1 MKVQLKSKRKQS
13 YYVTFK
19 SKNLNALNYSVNAPI
34 VKDKKTRGR
43 PKSTPSPSPASSVNS
58 DDSEQSFISKSP
70 RQNSMITSEQ
80 QGFEKYARKTPR
92 RTPSANEKAIAT
104 DTDRS
109 PIKKKLILDDDIDV
123 LSQSL
128 FFTQPTLSQ
137 PATSSQN
144 NQQQNLSAREHL
156 RKAIRQLDVNM
167 NFDFDNAEPLFIY
180 HEQQRGA
187 QCGLIA
193 LRNGFQ
199 IDYGLD
205 EAYMY
210 RVGEEMEK
218 TETSSVGRFFV
229 KDVGWY
235 SSFLIFEVLLQLGR
249 SNYNIKLIL
258 KRFIH
263 RLFISRYY
271 LETFQSSS
279 I

>member
-1 MKVQLKSKRKQS
+1 M
-13 YYVTFK
+13 
-19 SKNLNALNYSVNAPI
+19 
-34 VKDKKTRGR
+34 
-43 PKSTPSPSPASSVNS
+43 STSLSDNS
-58 DDSEQSFISKSP
+58 IQ
-70 RQNSMITSEQ
+70 TSEQ
-80 QGFEKYARKTPR
+80 QGFEENVRKTPR
-92 RTPSANEKAIAT
+92 RKASTYEKAITT
-104 DTDRS
+104 DTDKS
-109 PIKKKLILDDDIDV
+109 PIKKKLILNDDIEV

-137 PATSSQN
+137 PATTSQSN
-144 NQQQNLSAREHL
+144 PPQNLTSREHL
-156 RKAIRQLDVNM
+156 KTAIKQLDVNM
-167 NFDFDNAEPLFIY
+167 NFDFDKSEPLYIY

-235 SSFLIFEVLLQLGR
+235 SSFLILEVLRQLGR
-249 SNYNIKLIL
+249 QN
-258 KRFIH
+258 
-263 RLFISRYY
+263 
-271 LETFQSSS
+271 
-279 I
+279 